1 MTPPGRPKG
10 EYRSALHEVSPVNGC
25 APTLEIVDATATI
38 TLRRP
43 GQHNRID
50 PDDPAVLLRHI
61 EAIRATP
68 SVRLLVVTGEGDK
81 TFCAGYT
88 LGQIGTRLDRSLE
101 DMLDAVESLE
111 IPTLCALNGSA
122 YGGGTDL
129 ALACDFR
136 VGVRGCRLFMPA
148 ARFGLHYYPGGLRRF
163 VTRLGCS
170 TAKKIFLTGM
180 TLESEE
186 LLRTGFLTD
195 LVERGE
201 LQSRIALYQENIG
214 RCDAQAVRSMK
225 RHINAFAAGEWDEA
239 SGRVA
244 YEASLLSE
252 ETGRR
257 LTALAG
263 TRTAIASSSS

>member
-1 MTPPGRPKG
+1 MNAG
-10 EYRSALHEVSPVNGC
+10 A
-25 APTLEIVDATATI
+25 APTLEIADAVATL

-43 GQHNRID
+43 AQHNRID
-50 PDDPAVLLRHI
+50 PDDPAVFLSHLDQVRSDP
-61 EAIRATP
+61 A
-68 SVRLLVVTGEGDK
+68 VRLLVLTGEGEK
-81 TFCAGYT
+81 TFCSGYT
-88 LGQIGTRLDRSLE
+88 LGQIGARLDRSFE
-101 DMLDAVESLE
+101 DMLDALESLAV
-111 IPTLCALNGSA
+111 PTLCALNGSA

-136 VGVRGCRLFMPA
+136 IGVRGCRLFMPA

-186 LLRTGFLTD
+186 LLRNGFLTE
-195 LVERGE
+195 LVEAEE
-201 LQSRIALYQENIG
+201 LPARIALYRDQIA

-225 RHINAFAAGEWDEA
+225 QHIDAICAGEWDEV
-239 SGRVA
+239 SGRAA
-244 YEASLLSE
+244 YEASLASE

-257 LTALAG
+257 LAALAE
-263 TRTAIASSSS
+263 RS

>member
-1 MTPPGRPKG
+1 M
-10 EYRSALHEVSPVNGC
+10 SVGC
-25 APTLEIVDATATI
+25 APTLEIVDSVATL

-50 PDDPAVLLRHI
+50 PDDPAVLLRHLEKI
-61 EAIRATP
+61 GADP
-68 SVRLLVVTGEGDK
+68 SVRLLVLTGEGEK
-81 TFCAGYT
+81 TFCSGYT
-88 LGQIGTRLDRSLE
+88 LAQIGARLDRSFE
-101 DMLDAVESLE
+101 DMLDAMESLS

-136 VGVRGCRLFMPA
+136 IGVRGCRLFMPA

-170 TAKKIFLTGM
+170 AAKKILLTGM
-180 TLESEE
+180 TMESEE
-186 LLRTGFLTD
+186 LLRIGFLTE
-195 LVERGE
+195 LVERSE
-201 LQSRIALYQENIG
+201 LQPRLALYQDDIA

-225 RHINAFAAGEWDEA
+225 RHIDAIAAGAWDEA

-244 YEASLLSE
+244 YETSLRSAATIERLRELAQPS
-252 ETGRR
+252 GR
-257 LTALAG
+257 
-263 TRTAIASSSS
+263 